1 MKCKYC
7 RKNVRSIAH
16 FMQAHKK
23 LMLRKM
29 RSGRKKGFR
38 RSKSSSHRPP
48 GAGKGHYCPMCGK
61 RH

>member
-1 MKCKYC
+1 MKCRYC

-16 FMQAHKK
+16 FMQAHKQ

-29 RSGRKKGFR
+29 RSGRGPCSR
-38 RSKSSSHRPP
+38 RSKKASGHRSSGGR
-48 GAGKGHYCPMCGK
+48 GHYCPMCGK